1 VKRIGLTGGI
11 GSGKSVVA
19 RVLMAMGYPVYF
31 SDERSKF
38 VTENDLEIRK
48 GLVNL
53 FGKEVF
59 NVKGLNRS
67 FLAKQIFND
76 DTKRLSVNQLIH
88 PKVRADFDH
97 WAEQQNSV
105 IVFNEAAI
113 LFETGAYK
121 RFDKNVLVT
130 APLDVRIGR
139 VLERDKTSK
148 EEVISRISK
157 QWTDEEKIPLA
168 DYILVNDG
176 KTPLIGQ
183 IEKMILELIA

>member
-1 VKRIGLTGGI
+1 MKRIGLTGGI